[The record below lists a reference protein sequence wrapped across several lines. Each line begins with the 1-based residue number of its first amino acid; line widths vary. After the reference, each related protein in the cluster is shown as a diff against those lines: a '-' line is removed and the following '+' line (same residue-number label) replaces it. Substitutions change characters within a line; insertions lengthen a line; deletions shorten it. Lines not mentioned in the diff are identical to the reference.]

1 MIRHMSVHTNTEL
14 YLFNK
19 KGKPLRNEYIYIYIY
34 IYIFSGAGDVCVKL
48 RSCCCNCSCSVL
60 QQLAKPLKLLTE
72 KSIQCLAFVEI
83 QIHSLMSFTGIFA

>member
-1 MIRHMSVHTNTEL
+1 M
-14 YLFNK
+14 
-19 KGKPLRNEYIYIYIY
+19 
-34 IYIFSGAGDVCVKL
+34 FSGAGYVCVKL